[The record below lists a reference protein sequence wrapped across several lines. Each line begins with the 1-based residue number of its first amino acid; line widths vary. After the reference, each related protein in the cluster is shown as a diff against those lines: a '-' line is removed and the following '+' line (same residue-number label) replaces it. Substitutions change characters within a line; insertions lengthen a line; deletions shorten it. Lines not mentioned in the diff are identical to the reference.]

1 MNEEIQKSLEQL
13 NTEEIEKKVA
23 HSMLTKEAHSIAL
36 GILKSRGVNTV
47 DLSTEPDEN
56 FHKSNFFKQKFPYMI
71 AIGILALFARGYY
84 NTHHNKQPTYEEQMK
99 NSIYYKDGKSVLTD
113 IQIQPPSSTQ
123 QIDISKNCGETF
135 FKDGN
140 KNLLCK

>member
-1 MNEEIQKSLEQL
+1 MNNELKKSLEQL

-23 HSMLTKEAHSIAL
+23 HSMLTKDAHSIAL
-36 GILKSRGVNTV
+36 GILKERGVNTV
-47 DLSTEPDEN
+47 DLPIEPDEN

-99 NSIYYKDGKSVLTD
+99 NSIYYNDGKSVLNE
-113 IQIQPPSSTQ
+113 IQATGVKPPIES
-123 QIDISKNCGETF
+123 SKNCSDNL
-135 FKDGN
+135 FKDN
-140 KNLLCK
+140 SKNVICK